1 MIHSSRSFGGTAFD
15 SVVIA
20 VPVISSSS
28 KARIPMLSKNTVF
41 PILLLLFTLVIHSCS
56 PGQQENPLKQV
67 SWIIGTWAYDNPPRT
82 IYESWSWNGEQ
93 ELLAK
98 SYRLEGTD
106 TVLLERVQLVATE
119 EGIFFR
125 PTVENQNEGET
136 ITFTLNTMTENGW
149 MFENLQHD
157 FPQLIAY
164 RRVGEDSLVAT
175 ISGVVDEELRKRTFG
190 MRRVDRHSAQ

>member
-1 MIHSSRSFGGTAFD
+1 
-15 SVVIA
+15 
-20 VPVISSSS
+20 
-28 KARIPMLSKNTVF
+28 MLSKNTVF

-56 PGQQENPLKQV
+56 PGQQENPLEQV

-119 EGIFFR
+119 EGVFFR